1 MKLYQESDLNEIA
14 SESESFLTLYA
25 GKSILVAGAT
35 GFVGSWLLSLLDFAN
50 RKLATNFEITAI
62 ARVIPQEFQ
71 VNFPGMKFLT
81 GDVSQFDFGHNFY
94 PDCIFN
100 AATPSVPKRGGEDPV
115 QILKAATEG
124 TQNLLRLHSASGKT
138 LFINLSSGIVSK
150 RSEDTSLDLS
160 LPKDAYLYGKR
171 ISEDL
176 VKKAT
181 LNGEVIGINARLY
194 AFAGPGIS
202 LTDHFAVG
210 NFLQDAVSNRPIV
223 IRGNPRTIRSY
234 LYPTDLIINLL
245 NLSVKNIS
253 EPFDVGSYVRIT
265 MHDLARVINDVTGN
279 NGITQLS
286 EYGIS
291 DEYIPK
297 TNLNPIPQLVDLDES
312 ILRWLKWLKS

>member
-1 MKLYQESDLNEIA
+1 MKRYQESDLNEIA
-14 SESESFLTLYA
+14 SESESFLSLYA

-50 RKLATNFEITAI
+50 RKRATNFDITAI
-62 ARVIPQEFQ
+62 ARMIPQEFQ
-71 VNFPGMKFLT
+71 VNFPGIKFLT
-81 GDVSQFDFGHNFY
+81 GDVSQFDFGQDFY

-100 AATPSVPKRGGEDPV
+100 AATPSVPERGGEDPI

-124 TQNLLRLHSASGKT
+124 TENLLRLHAKRGKT

-150 RSEDTSLDLS
+150 RSEDTLLDLS
-160 LPKDAYLYGKR
+160 LPKDAYLFGKR

-181 LNGEVIGINARLY
+181 LTGEVNGKNARLF

-202 LTDHFAVG
+202 LTDHFAAG

-253 EPFDVGSYVRIT
+253 EPFDVGSYVKIT
-265 MHDLARVINDVTGN
+265 MHDLARVINKITGN
-279 NGITQLS
+279 NGITQLP

-291 DEYIPK
+291 DEYIPQ
-297 TNLNPIPQLVDLDES
+297 TSLNFVPQIVDLDET
-312 ILRWLKWLKS
+312 ILRWIKWLES